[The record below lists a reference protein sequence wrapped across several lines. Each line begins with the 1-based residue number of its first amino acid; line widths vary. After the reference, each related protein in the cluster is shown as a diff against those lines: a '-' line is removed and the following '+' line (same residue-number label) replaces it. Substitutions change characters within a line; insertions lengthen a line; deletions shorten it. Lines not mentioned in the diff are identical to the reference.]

1 MGEPLFINP
10 FTDFGFKKIFGEEQ
24 NKDLLI
30 DFLNELLAAQ
40 NQHISDLVFKKN
52 DRLGTDDLDRK
63 VVFDL
68 YCENEKGEKF
78 TVELQKAKQAFF
90 KDRMLYY
97 SSFSV
102 QEQGIKG
109 DWDYQLKAIYVIV
122 ILDFVMD
129 EDNSDKI
136 VVSKNKLMDIDR
148 YRVFYEKLTFVT
160 LQMPNFTKKEE
171 ELVSNF
177 DKWLYV
183 IKNLHK
189 LDHIPEKI
197 QERVFQKLFK
207 VASYTALSKEE
218 KVKYEDSLKYYND
231 LKNSLETAQQEGY
244 LEAQAVY
251 EAKLEEAQKRTE
263 LEKEKAEQEK
273 QRAEQEKQRAEQEK
287 QRAEQEKQKAEQ
299 EKQRAE
305 QERKLKEEAL
315 SSLEDQR
322 KIFEQSVLNMHNMG
336 LDATQIAQITN
347 RSIAEIE
354 ALLGGA

>member
-1 MGEPLFINP
+1 MSEPLFINP

-24 NKDLLI
+24 NKDLLM
-30 DFLNELLAAQ
+30 DFLNELLATQ
-40 NQHISDLVFKKN
+40 NQHISDLVFKKT
-52 DRLGTDDLDRK
+52 DRLGGDDLDRK

-102 QEQGIKG
+102 QEQGQRG
-109 DWDYQLKAIYVIV
+109 DWDYQLKAIYVIA
-122 ILDFVMD
+122 ILDFIMD
-129 EDNSDKI
+129 ENNSDKI
-136 VVSKNKLMDIDR
+136 VVSKNKLMDVDR
-148 YRVFYEKLTFVT
+148 CRVFYDKLTFVT
-160 LQMPNFTKKEE
+160 LQMPNFDKKEH
-171 ELVSNF
+171 ELESNF

-189 LDHIPEKI
+189 LDHIPERI

-218 KVKYEDSLKYYND
+218 KAKYEDSLKYYND
-231 LKNSLETAQQEGY
+231 LKNSLDTAQEEGYQEGY
-244 LEAQAVY
+244 QEAQAVY
-251 EAKLEEAQKRTE
+251 KAKLEEEKRR
-263 LEKEKAEQEK
+263 AEQEK

-287 QRAEQEKQKAEQ
+287 QRAEQEKQRAEQ

-305 QERKLKEEAL
+305 QELELKENAL
-315 SSLEDQR
+315 RLLENEH
-322 KIFEQSVLNMHNMG
+322 KNFVKSVLNMHEMG
-336 LDATQIAQITN
+336 LSSAQIAQITN
-347 RSIAEIE
+347 RSAAEIE
-354 ALLGGA
+354 AILPRKGE